1 MGTKKEHSHAE
12 DSLHLETHSH
22 DHSHDHSHSHSHT
35 HTHSHTQTKA
45 VLNRMA
51 RLIGHMESV
60 KKMVEDGRDC
70 SEVLI
75 QISAVKSAL
84 DGVSKVILKDHI
96 EHCILDAVLENDE
109 ESIEKLKK
117 AIDKMI

>member
-1 MGTKKEHSHAE
+1 LSYLNGYVTITLGKGTIGMSTEKEHIHG
-12 DSLHLETHSH
+12 HG
-22 DHSHDHSHSHSHT
+22 HSHSHT
-35 HTHSHTQTKA
+35 HTKS
-45 VLNRMA
+45 VLNRMS

-60 KKMVEDGRDC
+60 KRMVEDGRDC

-96 EHCILDAVLENDE
+96 DHCIQDAVLENDV

-117 AIDKMI
+117 AIDKVIN